1 MLLQLQ
7 RYSLN
12 IVYKPGKE
20 LFIADTLSRA
30 FLPNKPSTEELKSE
44 VLSVKQEGYLIKSIE
59 EISMVEFL
67 PITSERLVDLRR
79 KTELDE
85 GLQQLKHII
94 KIGWPETKEEVPSE
108 IRRYF
113 DFKEELSIQD
123 GILFKGNRVIVPVAL
138 RPHMI
143 TQVHSSHLGIES
155 CLNKA
160 RDDLFWSTPSPS
172 IGSSPVQRL
181 FGRRTKT
188 LLPTAGTLLQPNIME
203 GTEDKLKE
211 RKTKQALF
219 YNKGKKELPEL
230 QPGDTVRMKP
240 LPSDKE
246 KLWRKGS
253 VVKQVAPRSYE
264 VDLQGTMLRRNRIH
278 LVKTKEPSPQLDLE
292 SQENLPASST
302 PLPVEGPPVMQ
313 TRSGRVI
320 HRPGR
325 LRDFVYGTLFR
336 TLNCHCLTD
345 CLIALL

>member
-1 MLLQLQ
+1 M
-7 RYSLN
+7 
-12 IVYKPGKE
+12 
-20 LFIADTLSRA
+20 
-30 FLPNKPSTEELKSE
+30 
-44 VLSVKQEGYLIKSIE
+44 
-59 EISMVEFL
+59 
-67 PITSERLVDLRR
+67 
-79 KTELDE
+79 
-85 GLQQLKHII
+85 KHII
-94 KIGWPETKEEVPSE
+94 KIGSRETKEEVPSE
-108 IRRYF
+108 IKRYF

-143 TQVHSSHLGIES
+143 TQVYSSHLGIES

-188 LLPTAGTLLQPNIME
+188 LLPTAGTLLQPKIME

-219 YNKGKKELPEL
+219 YNKGTKELPEL

-253 VVKQVAPRSYE
+253 VVKQVAPRPYE
-264 VDLQGTMLRRNRIH
+264 VDL
-278 LVKTKEPSPQLDLE
+278 
-292 SQENLPASST
+292 
-302 PLPVEGPPVMQ
+302 
-313 TRSGRVI
+313 
-320 HRPGR
+320 
-325 LRDFVYGTLFR
+325 
-336 TLNCHCLTD
+336 
-345 CLIALL
+345 